1 MVSRE
6 ASQPVSHRAAPPLHR
21 ACSAKS
27 CTDIRGDTELCPK
40 ERFCYYYYLRTLPR
54 LRKVEK
60 AVNRPASSSISPPLS
75 PLMRFLPQRRDASR
89 RQELEEGGRWLT
101 NCSSQSWAC
110 LVSHPCYDHLK
121 GVGGEGG
128 CLTRAPFSLG
138 LAPDFPWELHVLPS

>member
-27 CTDIRGDTELCPK
+27 CTDIRGDTELCPE

-60 AVNRPASSSISPPLS
+60 AINRPASSSISPPLS

-89 RQELEEGGRWLT
+89 RPELEEGGRWLA

-121 GVGGEGG
+121 GVGCERGVFDQGP
-128 CLTRAPFSLG
+128 L
-138 LAPDFPWELHVLPS
+138 FPWLGP

>member
-89 RQELEEGGRWLT
+89 RPELEEGGRWLA

-121 GVGGEGG
+121 GVGCERGVFDQGP
-128 CLTRAPFSLG
+128 L
-138 LAPDFPWELHVLPS
+138 FPWLGP